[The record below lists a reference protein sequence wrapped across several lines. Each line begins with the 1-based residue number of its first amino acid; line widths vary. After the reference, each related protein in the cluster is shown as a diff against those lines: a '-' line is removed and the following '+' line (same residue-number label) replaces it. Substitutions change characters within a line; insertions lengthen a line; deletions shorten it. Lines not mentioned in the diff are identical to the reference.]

1 MSGKLR
7 PGLASEGTNS
17 YAYPAS
23 PRVFSIL
30 MTFAVSLPVWKKVCP
45 RRLVARILPV
55 LIAAGAL
62 LASTVAGR
70 AGSVDDL
77 DRDNG
82 LPDAKLGAPLKSFK
96 GLQLVE
102 NTGRWLTYRVP
113 GDNLKFLGTEV
124 SSIKLNFFKEQLY
137 SIDINFESK
146 ATTRRLLKTFE
157 QMYGTKHTFETRKML
172 EASTELETREWT
184 GTKAYLVF
192 KKAGDNRGGVA
203 IYVDRPLW
211 DQLAQPREERAAQT
225 RKMLD
230 GSYTHGDF

>member
-1 MSGKLR
+1 MIF
-7 PGLASEGTNS
+7 A
-17 YAYPAS
+17 AS
-23 PRVFSIL
+23 P
-30 MTFAVSLPVWKKVCP
+30 TAWKKVS
-45 RRLVARILPV
+45 RRFVSSVFPV
-55 LIAAGAL
+55 LIVISTL
-62 LASTVAGR
+62 LASPAVVR
-70 AGSVDDL
+70 AGSVEDL

-102 NTGRWLTYRVP
+102 DTGRWLTYRVP
-113 GDNLKFLGTEV
+113 GDNLKYLGNDVT
-124 SSIKLNFFKEQLY
+124 SIKLNFFKEQLY

-146 ATTRRLLKTFE
+146 ATTKRLLKLFE
-157 QMYGTKHTFETRKML
+157 QSYGTKHSFETRKLL
-172 EASTELETREWT
+172 EATTELETREWT
-184 GTKAYLVF
+184 GTRVYLVF

-203 IYVDRPLW
+203 IFVNRPLW

>member
-1 MSGKLR
+1 M
-7 PGLASEGTNS
+7 
-17 YAYPAS
+17 
-23 PRVFSIL
+23 
-30 MTFAVSLPVWKKVCP
+30 
-45 RRLVARILPV
+45 
-55 LIAAGAL
+55 LIAFGLSLTCPAL
-62 LASTVAGR
+62 AR

-102 NTGRWLTYRVP
+102 DTGRWLTYRVP
-113 GDNLKFLGTEV
+113 GDHLKYLGNDIT
-124 SSIKLNFFKEQLY
+124 SIKLNFFKEQLY
-137 SIDINFESK
+137 SIDLNFESK
-146 ATTRRLLKTFE
+146 ATTKRLLKTFE
-157 QMYGTKHTFETRKML
+157 QNYGTKHSFETRKLL
-172 EASTELETREWT
+172 EATTELETREWT
-184 GTKAYLVF
+184 GAKTYLVF

-203 IYVDRPLW
+203 IFVDRPLW